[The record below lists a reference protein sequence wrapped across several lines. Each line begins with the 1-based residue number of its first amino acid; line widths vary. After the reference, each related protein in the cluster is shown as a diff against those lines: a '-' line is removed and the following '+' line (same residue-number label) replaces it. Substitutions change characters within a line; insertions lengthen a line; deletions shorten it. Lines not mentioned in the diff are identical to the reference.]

1 MAYRYPV
8 LIWQDFANFFTARLL
23 GDEDSFF
30 PVAGFGET
38 KDEAL
43 KQLKEYLNWAFE
55 NQDWRFAPDYKEPKL
70 IEFRVDIRTQYSQE
84 TVHQHNRKVRVYPS
98 EETFPLRVAC
108 VYWQQE
114 SGTYFCT
121 LPLLNIEFYYY
132 EPKTLRSLVTMY
144 VQETLKGL
152 TPQQLSYYLP
162 PKSVELE
169 EITIQSQKIK
179 IRDEYEFEIP
189 NLSSIADALGEKSRR
204 RQFSKAYERDKEVTD
219 LVSRLTQD
227 KASVILLGESGVGK
241 TSILKEAVTQ
251 IEKELKNDEPDD
263 EYGFITKLPR
273 HRYWLTNGARI
284 IAGMQYLG
292 QWEER
297 CEYVI
302 RELSGIDGVLCFENL
317 LEMVKTGGQS
327 PSDSVASF
335 FLPFIQRG
343 ELRVVAE
350 ATREEL
356 DACRRLLPGFAD
368 IFQLVQIPTFTCEKA
383 VSVLDLV
390 AAAQERNLS
399 IQINEGV
406 TGLVYR
412 FFTRFLPYQTFPG
425 KTVSFLTEICE
436 RMISVPPASSGG
448 LREVTQENVIAHF
461 IKQTGLPELFLR
473 DEVSLEYE
481 DAQREFERQI
491 IGQQEACKVA
501 ANLVTT
507 FKAGLNDPARPIGVF
522 LFCGPTGVGK
532 TEMAK
537 AISRFFFGHGE
548 GANER
553 MIRLDMSEYSTH
565 GSANRLLS
573 DASGE
578 PSDLIKKIRSQ
589 PFSVVLLDEVEKA
602 DAAVFDVLLGLFDE
616 GRLTDRFGRVTNFC
630 SAVVIMTSNL
640 GADKVEAIGFGEKT
654 LPSYERE
661 ALTFFRPE
669 FFNRIDAL
677 VRFGS
682 LTQEMIQTITVK
694 ELEDISKRE
703 GLKKANIK
711 LLWTE
716 KAISHLAQKG
726 FDPRYGARPLQRT
739 IETLVVAPLSKLLLE
754 EKIKGEQ
761 LLIDVNEDE
770 QIIFIKNKKDEI

>member
-8 LIWQDFANFFTARLL
+8 LIWQDSANLYTARLL
-23 GDEDSFF
+23 GDEDSYFA
-30 PVAGFGET
+30 VAGFGET
-38 KDEAL
+38 KDAVL
-43 KQLKEYLNWAFE
+43 QQLKEYLNWAFE
-55 NQDWRFAPDYKEPKL
+55 NQDWRAAPDCQDPKF
-70 IEFRVDIRTQYSQE
+70 IEFRVDVRTQYSQQ
-84 TVHQHNRKVRVYPS
+84 TGPDHNRRTRVYPS
-98 EETFPLRVAC
+98 DDTFPLHVAC

-132 EPKTLRSLVTMY
+132 EPKTLRSLVTTY
-144 VQETLKGL
+144 VQESLKGL
-152 TPQQLSYYLP
+152 TPQQLSYHLP
-162 PKSVELE
+162 PKSIELE
-169 EITIQSQKIK
+169 EITIQTQKLK
-179 IRDEYEFEIP
+179 FNNEYEIEVP
-189 NLSSIADALGEKSRR
+189 TLSNIADPLGERNRR
-204 RQFSKAYERDKEVTD
+204 RQFSKAYERDKEVQD
-219 LVSRLTQD
+219 LILRLTHD

-241 TSILKEAVTQ
+241 TAILAEAVMQ
-251 IEKELKNDEPDD
+251 IERSLINESVED
-263 EYGFITKLPR
+263 YGFTTKFPR

-297 CEYVI
+297 CEFVM
-302 RELSGIDGVLCFENL
+302 RELSSIDGVLCFENL
-317 LEMVKTGGQS
+317 LAMVKVGGDNAN
-327 PSDSVASF
+327 DSIASF

-343 ELRVVAE
+343 EMRVVAE
-350 ATREEL
+350 ATSAEL

-368 IFQLVQIPTFTCEKA
+368 AFQIVQIPTFTREKA
-383 VSVLDLV
+383 LSVLDLV

-399 IQINEGV
+399 AKITEGV
-406 TGLVYR
+406 TNLIYR
-412 FFTRFLPYQTFPG
+412 LFTRFLPYQTFPG
-425 KTVSFLTEICE
+425 KTVSFLTELCE
-436 RMISVPPASSGG
+436 RTTVEKKK
-448 LREVTQENVIAHF
+448 EVTQESVIKQF

-473 DEVSLEYE
+473 DEISLEYE
-481 DAQREFERQI
+481 DALKEFERQI
-491 IGQQEACKVA
+491 IGQTEACKVS

-507 FKAGLNDPARPIGVF
+507 FKAGLNDPTRPIGVF

-565 GSANRLLS
+565 GSAFRLLG

-578 PSDLIKKIRSQ
+578 PSDLIRKIRGQ
-589 PFSVVLLDEVEKA
+589 PFSVVLFDEVEKA
-602 DAAVFDVLLGLFDE
+602 DPAVFDVLLGLFDE
-616 GRLTDRFGRVTNFC
+616 GRLTDRFGRVTNFR

-640 GADKVEAIGFGEKT
+640 GADKLEAIGFGEKT

-682 LTQEMIQTITVK
+682 LTQEMIQEITFK

-703 GLKKANIK
+703 GLKKAKIK
-711 LLWTE
+711 LSWTD
-716 KAISHLAQKG
+716 KAVSFLSQKG
-726 FDPRYGARPLQRT
+726 FDSRYGARPLQRT
-739 IETLVVAPLSKLLLE
+739 IERLVVAPLSKILLE
-754 EKIKGEQ
+754 RKLKDKEI
-761 LLIDVNEDE
+761 LIDVNEE
-770 QIIFIKNKKDEI
+770 GKIFFK

>member
-8 LIWQDFANFFTARLL
+8 LIWQDFANFYTARLL
-23 GDEDSFF
+23 GDEDSYFA
-30 PVAGFGET
+30 VAGFSES
-38 KDEAL
+38 KDEAIQ
-43 KQLKEYLNWAFE
+43 QLKEYLNWAFE
-55 NQDWRFAPDYKEPKL
+55 NQDWRTPPDYKEPKL
-70 IEFRVDIRTQYSQE
+70 IEFRVEIRTQYSRE
-84 TVHQHNRKVRVYPS
+84 KVSHQNRRTRVYPS
-98 EETFPLRVAC
+98 DETFPLRVAC
-108 VYWQQE
+108 VYWEQE
-114 SGTYFCT
+114 SRTYFCV

-132 EPKTLRSLVTMY
+132 EPKTLRSLVTTY

-162 PKSVELE
+162 PKSIALE
-169 EITIQSQKIK
+169 EITVQSNQIN
-179 IRDEYEFEIP
+179 ISNEYEVEIP
-189 NLSSIADALGEKSRR
+189 NLSSVADPLGEKHRR
-204 RQFSKAYERDKEVTD
+204 RQFSKAYERDKEVAD
-219 LVSRLTQD
+219 LIRRLTQD

-241 TSILKEAVTQ
+241 SSVLAEAVRQ
-251 IEKELKNDEPDD
+251 IERGLKNSVAD
-263 EYGFITKLPR
+263 EYGFTTKLPR

-297 CEYVI
+297 CEHII
-302 RELSGIDGVLCFENL
+302 RELSSIDGVLCFENL
-317 LEMVKTGGQS
+317 LDMVKTGGES
-327 PSDSVASF
+327 ANDSIASF

-343 ELRVVAE
+343 ELRVIAE
-350 ATREEL
+350 ATAAEL

-368 IFQLVQIPTFTCEKA
+368 VFQIVSIPTFTREKA
-383 VSVLDLV
+383 LSVLNLT
-390 AAAQERNLS
+390 AAAHERNLS
-399 IQINEGV
+399 IRVAEGV
-406 TGLVYR
+406 TNLIYR
-412 FFTRFLPYQTFPG
+412 LFTRFMPYQTFPG
-425 KTVSFLTEICE
+425 KTVSFLIELCE
-436 RMISVPPASSGG
+436 HAVSVPPAVAGG
-448 LREVTQENVIAHF
+448 LHSKQVTQENVITQF

-481 DAQREFERQI
+481 DALKEFERQI
-491 IGQQEACKVA
+491 IGQNDACRVA

-553 MIRLDMSEYSTH
+553 MIRLDMSEYSTV
-565 GSANRLLS
+565 GSAIRLLG

-578 PSDLIKKIRSQ
+578 PSDLIRKIRQQ
-589 PFSVVLLDEVEKA
+589 PFAVVLLDEIEKA

-616 GRLTDRFGRVTNFC
+616 GRLTDRFGRVTNFR

-640 GADKVEAIGFGEKT
+640 GADKLEAIGFSEKV

-661 ALTFFRPE
+661 ALSFFRPE

-677 VRFGS
+677 VHFGS
-682 LTQEMIQTITVK
+682 LTQEMICEITIK
-694 ELEDISKRE
+694 ELEEISKRE

-711 LLWTE
+711 LNWTD
-716 KAISHLAQKG
+716 KAVSHLAQKG

-739 IETLVVAPLSKLLLE
+739 IETLVIAPLSKILLE
-754 EKIKGEQ
+754 KKLKGKEV
-761 LLIDVNEDE
+761 LIDINDKG
-770 QIIFIKNKKDEI
+770 QICFE

>member
-23 GDEDSFF
+23 GDEDSLF

-55 NQDWRFAPDYKEPKL
+55 NQDWRIAPDYKEPNL

-84 TVHQHNRKVRVYPS
+84 TSYHRNQRVRVYPS
-98 EETFPLRVAC
+98 DETFPLRVAC
-108 VYWQQE
+108 VYWKQE
-114 SGTYFCT
+114 GGTYFCT

-144 VQETLKGL
+144 VQESLKGL
-152 TPQQLSYYLP
+152 TPQQLTYYLP

-179 IRDEYEFEIP
+179 IRNEYEFEIP
-189 NLSSIADALGEKSRR
+189 NLSSIADALGEKNRR
-204 RQFSKAYERDKEVTD
+204 GQFSKTYERDKEVAD

-251 IEKELKNDEPDD
+251 IEKVLKNESDEDD
-263 EYGFITKLPR
+263 DFITKLPR

-317 LEMVKTGGQS
+317 LDMVKTGGQS
-327 PSDSVASF
+327 PNDSIASF

-343 ELRVVAE
+343 EMRVVAE
-350 ATREEL
+350 ATHEEL

-368 IFQLVQIPTFTCEKA
+368 IFQLVQIPTFTREKA
-383 VSVLDLV
+383 ISVLDLV
-390 AAAQERNLS
+390 AAAQGRNLS
-399 IQINEGV
+399 VHINEGV
-406 TGLVYR
+406 TGLIYR
-412 FFTRFLPYQTFPG
+412 LFTRFMPYQTFPG
-425 KTVSFLTEICE
+425 KTVSFLIELCE
-436 RMISVPPASSGG
+436 RAVTEKSK
-448 LREVTQENVIAHF
+448 EVTQENVIAHF
-461 IKQTGLPELFLR
+461 VKQTGLPELFLR
-473 DEVSLEYE
+473 DEVSLEYQ

-491 IGQQEACKVA
+491 IGQREACKVA

-507 FKAGLNDPARPIGVF
+507 FKAGLNDPTRPIGVF

-537 AISRFFFGHGE
+537 AVSRFFFGHGE
-548 GANER
+548 DMNER

-578 PSDLIKKIRSQ
+578 PSNLIKKIRRQ
-589 PFSVVLLDEVEKA
+589 PFSVVLLDEIEKA
-602 DAAVFDVLLGLFDE
+602 DVAVFDVLLGLFDE
-616 GRLTDRFGRVTNFC
+616 GRLTDRFGRMTNFR

-640 GADKVEAIGFGEKT
+640 GADKLEAIGFGEKT

-677 VRFGS
+677 VRFVS
-682 LTQEMIQTITVK
+682 LTQEMIQAITVK
-694 ELEDISKRE
+694 EIEDIAKRE

-711 LLWTE
+711 LHWTE
-716 KAISHLAQKG
+716 KAVSYLSQKG

-754 EKIKGEQ
+754 QKIKVEQ
-761 LLIDVNEDE
+761 LLIDVNEEE
-770 QIIFIKNKKDEI
+770 QIIFTKNKKDES